1 MVHATWGDWF
11 VREEIEAADPGDGVI
26 GWYLGCNGFLLRS
39 ASTTLYVDPYFGDG
53 DPPNIVR
60 MIPVPIDPADATDC
74 DAVLATHEHIDHMHP
89 PSYGPLVEGL
99 GADLYAPE
107 AAYES
112 PDYDGE
118 MRAPD
123 DRKHVV
129 AAGESFEVGD
139 FTVHVRGA
147 NDPDAIEPVS
157 YVIEHEAGTFF
168 HGGDSRP
175 APGAFPGVADVFDVD
190 VGALAF
196 GSVGEIYK
204 YDLGRGER
212 TRWYMDE
219 NEVIEAANQLEL
231 DRLLPTHHDMWQGV
245 GADPKVLHEHAASH
259 AYPRVLE
266 VPYVGCSFRLG
277 EHGIR
282 RLGALGGE

>member
-1 MVHATWGDWF
+1 
-11 VREEIEAADPGDGVI
+11 
-26 GWYLGCNGFLLRS
+26 
-39 ASTTLYVDPYFGDG
+39 PYFGDG

-74 DAVLATHEHIDHMHP
+74 DAVLVTHEHIDHMHP
-89 PSYGPLVEGL
+89 PSYGPLVNDL
-99 GADLYAPE
+99 DASLYAPE
-107 AAYES
+107 ASYES
-112 PDYDGE
+112 PDYDGDLD
-118 MRAPD
+118 APE
-123 DRKHVV
+123 DRRNVIE
-129 AAGESFEVGD
+129 AGETFEVGD

-157 YVIEHEAGTFF
+157 YVVEHESGTFV
-168 HGGDSRP
+168 HAGDSRP
-175 APGAFPGVADVFDVD
+175 AAEAFPEIAAEFDVD

-219 NEVIEAANQLEL
+219 NQIVEAANQLEL

-245 GADPKVLHEHAASH
+245 GADPKVLHEHAASFR
-259 AYPRVLE
+259 YPRVLE
-266 VPYVGCSFRLG
+266 VPHVGCSFRLD
-277 EHGIR
+277 EPGIWR
-282 RLGALGGE
+282 MGALEG